1 MLSISRPKTSKK
13 MNDEQGFAIL
23 TSTILL
29 SIASIMFT
37 VNMASSQLV
46 DNQIIG
52 NYYRNNEAFANA
64 ESGINFV
71 FAQLDDTVIATTMLV
86 DLPFQYTSTTHHYSI
101 NVEEVHANKI
111 KITSVGTSMDGTA
124 KREVKVDVDFF
135 LHYPIPAA
143 ALSTNGKLNLDDS
156 ALVNDGCEGLA
167 RDSCGG
173 SGNVAEQMLVS
184 NPDNEGD
191 DSDELCAGGQVGSN
205 IVADGVL
212 KGESK
217 PKTIDKIT
225 APDGSE
231 RYDWGKVSMLPESK
245 VGGLSSDENMVANSL
260 FEATFG
266 IEMNQ
271 ANLDYL
277 WDNVASIDMTLGGD
291 CSEMLKNVRN
301 EDEIIFIKGDCEIS
315 QYYAEQSKTSENK
328 VFTIGSTNLP
338 KLVFIEGGTFVTA
351 PNTRTAVVGM
361 LYFLPGKHD
370 RVDEEGSILYGE
382 DGIAI
387 QVEDSS
393 IDMGG
398 INVNGALLSE
408 YKCSHDGYDK
418 TDNNETKQH
427 FSVRF
432 DKQILS
438 ELYSQIG
445 IGATGS
451 YYRFSKGT
459 WRDF

>member
-1 MLSISRPKTSKK
+1 MLPVSPPKTSNK
-13 MNDEQGFAIL
+13 MNDEQGFVIL
-23 TSTILL
+23 TSSILL

-37 VNMASSQLV
+37 TNMASSQMV

-52 NYYRNNEAFANA
+52 NYYRNNEAFSNA

-71 FAQLDDTVIATTMLV
+71 FAQLDDTVMAAAMLA
-86 DLPFQYTSTTHHYSI
+86 DLPFQYVSTTHHYNI
-101 NVEEVHANKI
+101 RVEEIYANKV
-111 KITSVGTSMDGTA
+111 KIVSVGTSIDGTA
-124 KREVKVDVDFF
+124 RREINVEVDYF
-135 LHYPIPAA
+135 LNYPIPLA
-143 ALSTNGKLNLDDS
+143 ALSANGKLNLDDS

-167 RDSCGG
+167 MDSCIG

-184 NPDNEGD
+184 NPDIED
-191 DSDELCAGGQVGSN
+191 DVYDELCAGGQVGIN

-212 KGESK
+212 KGESELK
-217 PKTIDKIT
+217 KIDKIT
-225 APDGSE
+225 AEDGSD
-231 RYDWGKVSMLPESK
+231 RYDWEKVTILPGSK
-245 VGGLSSDENMVANSL
+245 MGGLSSDENMLASSL

-271 ANLDYL
+271 ANLDNL
-277 WDNVASIDMTLGGD
+277 WDNTASIDMAFGGE
-291 CSEMLKNVRN
+291 CAEMLNNVRS
-301 EDEIIFIKGDCEIS
+301 EDEIIFIRGDCEIS
-315 QYYAEQSKTSENK
+315 QYYATQSKTSENK
-328 VFTIGSTNLP
+328 VFTIGSTKFP
-338 KLVFIEGGTFVTA
+338 KLIFIQGGTFITA
-351 PNTRTAVVGM
+351 PNTGIAVVGM

-370 RVDEEGSILYGE
+370 RVNEQGNILYGE

-418 TDNNETKQH
+418 TDKNGTKQH

-432 DKQILS
+432 DKQVLS
-438 ELYSQIG
+438 ELYSQMG
-445 IGATGS
+445 MGAIGS
-451 YYRFSKGT
+451 YYRFSSGT